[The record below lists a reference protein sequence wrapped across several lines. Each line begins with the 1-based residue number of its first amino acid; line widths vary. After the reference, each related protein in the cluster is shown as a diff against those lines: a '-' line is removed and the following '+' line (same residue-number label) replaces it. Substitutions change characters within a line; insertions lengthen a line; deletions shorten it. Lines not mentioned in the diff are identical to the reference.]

1 VSEGDVRSSG
11 TFLEVPVVEEGA
23 APSSH
28 FAVTSDGAV
37 TQWLDLSTY
46 LEPDSRDV
54 VTIGGRRY
62 GLARKTNGSGYRL
75 RPLDGR

>member
-46 LEPDSRDV
+46 LEPDSP
-54 VTIGGRRY
+54 G
-62 GLARKTNGSGYRL
+62 
-75 RPLDGR
+75 